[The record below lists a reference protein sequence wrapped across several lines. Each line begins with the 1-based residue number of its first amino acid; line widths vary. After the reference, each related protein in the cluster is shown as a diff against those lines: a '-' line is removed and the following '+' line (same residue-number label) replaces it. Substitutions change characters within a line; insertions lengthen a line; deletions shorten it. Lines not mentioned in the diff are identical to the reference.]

1 MGAKEAVHPV
11 ALPRAAT
18 GRGLPAWRAYYRTVR
33 KEGDAL
39 LLAMGHGAHLSAFES
54 RDHGLSWRSTAND
67 RVTAFGER
75 CVADETGRAFT
86 LAQSEDG
93 SEILVTSTGPDAP
106 PTTVPLAPA
115 DVTVFATT
123 CDAGTLVAALTRE
136 GSPQV
141 TLMRCPLR
149 ATCVSMPLPTFG
161 GLGTPQYPLD
171 IARVGGATV
180 LAVPTQGIVRVAS
193 SRDDGRTWTPFSV
206 AFDPE
211 SQPSAG
217 SGVPERLLVVGA
229 RVLLHGIPRASGESY
244 PVLFS
249 DDQGASWRGL

>member
-1 MGAKEAVHPV
+1 MGAKSGGPPSLCAAAPGLACPRG
-11 ALPRAAT
+11 AL
-18 GRGLPAWRAYYRTVR
+18 LQNVR
-33 KEGDAL
+33 KRGRAL
-39 LLAMGHGAHLSAFES
+39 LLARGTAALSAFDS
-54 RDHGLSWRSTAND
+54 RDHGLSGDRPQND
-67 RVTAFGER
+67 RVTASGER
-75 CVADETGRAFT
+75 CVRTERAPFT
-86 LAQSEDG
+86 LRRRDG
-93 SEILVTSTGPDAP
+93 SKFCHLDGRRAAEHGPARGRTDG
-106 PTTVPLAPA
+106 
-115 DVTVFATT
+115 FATT
-123 CDAGTLVAALTRE
+123 SKQGLWSQRSRAKLAASHPDA
-136 GSPQV
+136 
-141 TLMRCPLR
+141 CPCARR
-149 ATCVSMPLPTFG
+149 ASVCRSHGG

-211 SQPSAG
+211 SQPSAVG
-217 SGVPERLLVVGA
+217 SGAPERLLVVGA